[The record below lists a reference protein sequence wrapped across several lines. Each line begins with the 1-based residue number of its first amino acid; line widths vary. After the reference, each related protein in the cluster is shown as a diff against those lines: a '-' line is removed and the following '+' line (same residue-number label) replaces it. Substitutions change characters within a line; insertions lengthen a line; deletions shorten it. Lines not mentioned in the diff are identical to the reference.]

1 MLHYAQDLSDIPVS
15 RMAFGILLKAVN
27 SWGSQGESSGA
38 AAAAALANGKN
49 GVSNGSSGSGGGGD
63 GTEEKLEAPGFYQFM
78 YEHILRITFEV
89 PMKPTFDLQ
98 DGQSVLVLGEIAGLQ
113 KAIASKQGDT
123 FLSYLNQVY
132 LPSIHCPPE
141 LAQEYIH
148 ALQQLDAKQFKKY
161 FQVRSCISRL
171 DSTGRV
177 AWEGRSDIPG
187 LGSGKEILWYHENV
201 EESVC
206 LGVKEKGESGSE
218 CVSGKDIG

>member
-1 MLHYAQDLSDIPVS
+1 MNGQHLGLILQSVLHYAQDLSDIPVS

-38 AAAAALANGKN
+38 AAAAAHANGKN
-49 GVSNGSSGSGGGGD
+49 GLSNGSSGSSGGGD

-141 LAQEYIH
+141 LAQEYIQ

-161 FQVRSCISRL
+161 FQVSCLCSRL
-171 DSTGRV
+171 DSRGERRGKADLTYQVSGRE
-177 AWEGRSDIPG
+177 WKFIWCR
-187 LGSGKEILWYHENV
+187 ENV

-206 LGVKEKGESGSE
+206 F
-218 CVSGKDIG
+218 